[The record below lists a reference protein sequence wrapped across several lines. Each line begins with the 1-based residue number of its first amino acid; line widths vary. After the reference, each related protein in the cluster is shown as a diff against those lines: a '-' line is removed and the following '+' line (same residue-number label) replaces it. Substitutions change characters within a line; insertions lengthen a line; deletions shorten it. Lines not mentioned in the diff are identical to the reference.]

1 MGHRIYGYARVS
13 SKDQNATRQIEA
25 LKQYPVE
32 EGNIYLEKRAER
44 ILTARNTSGFLT
56 FCKRRHPGD

>member
-32 EGNIYLEKRAER
+32 EGTSTWKKER
-44 ILTARNTSGFLT
+44 KGF
-56 FCKRRHPGD
+56 